1 MERDEDY
8 RQLSSS
14 YGSVAQTFYTRGTL
28 NIVEESWRHTNP
40 SLPIMGGGGGEMVYG
55 IDWQRQ
61 LLINRPQPKNVLFD
75 VHNYPSLL
83 LCHLF

>member
-1 MERDEDY
+1 MFFPQR
-8 RQLSSS
+8 
-14 YGSVAQTFYTRGTL
+14 SVAQPFYTRGAL

-40 SLPIMGGGGGEMVYG
+40 IFHIVGGGGEMVYG
-55 IDWQRQ
+55 IYWLRQ